1 MRRRSRRTAPVNE
14 RRIRCLRR
22 AGKTAQEVARELSM
36 QPGTVRVAK
45 SRVLHRLRKELGEL
59 PE

>member
-1 MRRRSRRTAPVNE
+1 VVD
-14 RRIRCLRR
+14 
-22 AGKTAQEVARELSM
+22 GKTAQEVAQELSM

-59 PE
+59 AD